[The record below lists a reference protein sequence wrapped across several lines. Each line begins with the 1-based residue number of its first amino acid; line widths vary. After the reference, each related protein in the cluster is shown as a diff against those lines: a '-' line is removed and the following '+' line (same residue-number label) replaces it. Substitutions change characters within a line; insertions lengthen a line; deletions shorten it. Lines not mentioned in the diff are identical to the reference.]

1 MLMHYNAGPDPGPL
15 YLDPDQVSTGKKCKR
30 TIFYKIY
37 NRDIFTNV
45 MENLDYIP
53 LFVTIII
60 LLTFVTPSQLFF

>member
-15 YLDPDQVSTGKKCKR
+15 YLDPDQDSTGKKCKR
-30 TIFYKIY
+30 TFFYKIY

-53 LFVTIII
+53 L
-60 LLTFVTPSQLFF
+60 